1 MVEEEDTRDEVVGMR
16 EVVITVAKLDEVV
29 EAVDNNVVRADVFK
43 VRLEQD
49 EPAAVVPMVD
59 DEVVEV
65 VLAPALALVVDEED
79 FVEERE
85 VLAIEEPALAVDE
98 LGIA

>member
-1 MVEEEDTRDEVVGMR
+1 M
-16 EVVITVAKLDEVV
+16 
-29 EAVDNNVVRADVFK
+29 
-43 VRLEQD
+43 
-49 EPAAVVPMVD
+49 
-59 DEVVEV
+59 